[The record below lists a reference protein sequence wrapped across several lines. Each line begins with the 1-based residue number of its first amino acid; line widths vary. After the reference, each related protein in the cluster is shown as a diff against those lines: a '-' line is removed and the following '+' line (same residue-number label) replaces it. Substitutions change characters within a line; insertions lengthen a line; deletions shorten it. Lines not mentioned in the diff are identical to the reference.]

1 MRRRH
6 NNTNYNCDSQD
17 ETKHSSASRSKNYS
31 NRLTWGLHQLFNSAN
46 KRSKVIITLCLILS
60 FLLIYFFVS
69 IRFTNQ
75 VVPQPSIKSVE
86 RLSNGIA
93 KLSNIL
99 VESREETTEQEVR
112 NVTHMMPSETNHVS
126 LSDLNLTEDS
136 FLRTLKSSL
145 IQDSKSAP
153 GKGLLPYKEKIR
165 RNGKRRPEVPNI
177 LRIGIL
183 APPGFLTTTVTK
195 WIVDY
200 LSQTQDLFRGRMEI
214 VPFQP
219 IPSSHVPPYGYG
231 KNHGWDKI
239 IRLTTAPILLGVV
252 DMMLFT
258 LAYNRLEVELIGYTN
273 GNGSKNDQ
281 LTRSVLSGMLRQY
294 VRWHCRLSHVAAH
307 TSVYT
312 IHLTPQV
319 LQWYPERIIQNVTNF
334 IIQEPQHRMKIE
346 KDIPITLPE
355 GEKIE
360 LKQHIQNIELFIA
373 NNIQEKEKAE
383 CQKYVES
390 YRCILQKEL
399 DSTEKLKAWPC
410 LSLWENVTRRNAY
423 KNKDGVD
430 RGNIQEFLLFQTASR
445 LGPDCGANF
454 VTCTIQQDLC
464 EEASDL
470 SLCI

>member
-6 NNTNYNCDSQD
+6 NNINYNYNTKY
-17 ETKHSSASRSKNYS
+17 ETENISESRSQKDS
-31 NRLTWGLHQLFNSAN
+31 NRLTWGLHQLFNSTN
-46 KRSKVIITLCLILS
+46 ERSKVIITLCLILS
-60 FLLIYFFVS
+60 FFLLIYFFSVS
-69 IRFTNQ
+69 MRLVSQT
-75 VVPQPSIKSVE
+75 SIKPVE
-86 RLSNGIA
+86 HLSNGIA
-93 KLSNIL
+93 NLSNIL
-99 VESREETTEQEVR
+99 IESREETTEQEVR
-112 NVTHMMPSETNHVS
+112 NIALMMPPETNHVA
-126 LSDLNLTEDS
+126 LLDLNLTEDS
-136 FLRTLKSSL
+136 FLHTLKSSF
-145 IQDSKSAP
+145 IQDSKSVP
-153 GKGLLPYKEKIR
+153 GKGLLPYEEKIR
-165 RNGKRRPEVPNI
+165 RNGKRRPEAPDI

-195 WIVDY
+195 WIVEY
-200 LSQTQDLFRGRMEI
+200 LSQTQDLFRDRMEI
-214 VPFQP
+214 VPFKL

-239 IRLTTAPILLGVV
+239 IRLTTVPILLGVV

-258 LAYNRLEVELIGYTN
+258 LAFNRLEVEIIGYDNVN
-273 GNGSKNDQ
+273 GRKNDP

-312 IHLTPQV
+312 IHLTPHI
-319 LQWYPERIIQNVTNF
+319 LQWYPERIIQNMTNF

-346 KDIPITLPE
+346 KDFPFTLPE
-355 GEKIE
+355 GEKIK
-360 LKQHIQNIELFIA
+360 LKQHIQNIESFVA
-373 NNIQEKEKAE
+373 NNMQEKDKAE
-383 CQKYVES
+383 CKKYVES

-399 DSTEKLKAWPC
+399 DSTDQLKAWPC
-410 LSLWENVTRRNAY
+410 LSLWENVTRRDAY

-430 RGNIQEFLLFQTASR
+430 RGNIQEFLLFQTANR

-470 SLCI
+470 SHCI